1 MVYKLYKMT
10 FQSAHFGE
18 GSLEESSLHFSA
30 SRLFSAL
37 VLESI
42 KLGKYDEFIQL
53 AESDDFVLTDAFPYQ
68 FTPFLPKPIGY
79 PLREKLDASRSVL
92 ELRQEAKRNKK
103 LSFIELEAYSDY
115 LQGESLEDFYYGRHV
130 YMTKNNPTVDGG
142 LYQVGVMIY
151 ESDTSLYVIAY
162 QDALLDELL
171 TSLQFSGLG
180 GKRSAG
186 YGRFVLEIEDL
197 PQELEERLTRQDKGP
212 VVLLTS
218 ALPIDEDLEQA
229 MAGGNYLLKRCTGFA
244 FSQSAKGNYRKQDIY
259 TFKAGS
265 TFAATFRGAI
275 YDVRPV
281 DFPHPVH
288 HFAKP
293 LFYRLE
299 EVC

>member
-1 MVYKLYKMT
+1 MAYKLYKMT

-30 SRLFSAL
+30 ARLFSAL

-42 KLGKYDEFIQL
+42 KLGKYDQFIQL
-53 AESDDFVLTDAFPYQ
+53 AERDDFVLTDAFPYQ
-68 FTPFLPKPIGY
+68 FSPFLPKPIGY
-79 PLREKLDASRSVL
+79 PLREKLDSSRSVL

-103 LSFIELEAYSDY
+103 LAFIEMEAYSDY
-115 LQGESLEDFYYGRHV
+115 LQGESLEDFRYGRHV
-130 YMTKNNPTVDGG
+130 YMTKNNPSVEGA
-142 LYQVGVMIY
+142 LYQVGVMTY
-151 ESDTSLYVIAY
+151 EPDTSLYVIAN
-162 QDALLDELL
+162 QDVLLDELWM
-171 TSLQFSGLG
+171 SLQFSGLG

-186 YGRFVLEIEDL
+186 YGRFVLEIEDI
-197 PQELEERLTRQDKGP
+197 PQELGARLTRQSNEP

-229 MAGGNYLLKRCTGFA
+229 MSGGNYLIKPCTGFA
-244 FSQSAKGNYRKQDIY
+244 FSQSTEENYRKQDIY

-265 TFAATFRGAI
+265 TFAGTFRGAI
-275 YDVRPV
+275 YDVRPL

-299 EVC
+299 EV